1 MFLRTPYTLQI
12 VVALPHHGPLLL
24 MICLTLLNHSRNLQ
38 QLETPRQKNGVF
50 AIRPYPYS
58 RNYQALRMESIISV
72 VSDIP
77 RQFSDYS
84 AKRQVYNH
92 FSSFSPPSWCSVAV

>member
-58 RNYQALRMESIISV
+58 RNYQALRMESSLGGFGYTQ
-72 VSDIP
+72 
-77 RQFSDYS
+77 RGHNLRFS
-84 AKRQVYNH
+84 H
-92 FSSFSPPSWCSVAV
+92 G